1 MIKRRKEEKLL
12 TNINVW
18 WYDRKFK
25 AIRKFTSKTIQASNS
40 SIHRSFLLVASL
52 SFSWGKEKSLF
63 IAWYCFKK
71 SEKLYGWK
79 LNVRDFSV
87 SSNTLVNPIRFE
99 RFGYLCYTM
108 RDDIKI
114 KDGHL
119 GNVLKII
126 SVLWRYLFLYY
137 LVILLCSLCFLMT
150 ILFWWIVF
158 IVIFIKE
165 ISKIKVKINNLNLI
179 YAR

>member
-1 MIKRRKEEKLL
+1 MIKKRKEKKLL

-25 AIRKFTSKTIQASNS
+25 AITKFTSKTIRPSNS
-40 SIHRSFLLVASL
+40 SIHLLLVASL
-52 SFSWGKEKSLF
+52 SSSWGKEKSLF
-63 IAWYCFKK
+63 IAWYCLKK

-87 SSNTLVNPIRFE
+87 QYAGKSYSFWTIRMPM
-99 RFGYLCYTM
+99 M

-114 KDGHL
+114 KGGHL

-137 LVILLCSLCFLMT
+137 LVILLHSLCFLMT
-150 ILFWWIVF
+150 ILFWWIIF

-165 ISKIKVKINNLNLI
+165 ISKIKIKINNLNFI